1 MNSRFGKTALLAALS
16 TFAVA
21 SAHGQWLQFA
31 GPTRDFKINQKTPLS
46 AWGDQ
51 GPKKLWE
58 RPLGEGYSSILADGD
73 RLYTMYHADK
83 KESVICLDAGTGKT
97 VWEHSYEVPGA
108 EKGDNGYG
116 VGPRSTPCIVGE
128 RIFAVGITGIFHCLN
143 KADGKLFWSHKLLDE
158 YGGNL
163 PQWGYSCS
171 PLAYQKTIVLS
182 TGGKG
187 KAVAAF
193 NQEDGKEIWA
203 SGADQNAYSSPVLI
217 QFEGKDQ
224 IILLMAGSVVGLN
237 PDSGEQIWSFPHK
250 TFADVNAA
258 LPVFGP
264 DNVLVVTSAY
274 RTGTRAIKLTSK
286 DGGVE
291 ATQVWS
297 NEKNG
302 IHHGAVLRD
311 GGVIYGSVG
320 MMGPAFFTALDVTDG
335 KQLWKEREPFRK
347 STFLKAGDKLL
358 VLDEGGTLGLASISR
373 ECIKADCLAERL
385 LSEPAWTVPTL
396 VDKRVY
402 LRDRKVITALD
413 LAQ

>member
-1 MNSRFGKTALLAALS
+1 MNSRFGNTALLVALS
-16 TFAVA
+16 AFAVG
-21 SAHGQWLQFA
+21 SANGQWLQFA
-31 GPTRDFKINQKTPLS
+31 GPTRDFKVTPKAPLV
-46 AWGDQ
+46 AWGDK

-58 RPLGEGYSSILADGD
+58 RPLGEGYTSILADGD

-83 KESVICLDAGTGKT
+83 
-97 VWEHSYEVPGA
+97 HSYEVPGA

-116 VGPRSTPCIVGE
+116 VGPRSTPCIVGD

-143 KADGKLFWSHKLLDE
+143 KTDGKVVWTHKLLDE
-158 YGGNL
+158 FGGNL

-171 PLAYQKTIVLS
+171 PLAYRNTIVLS

-193 NQEDGKEIWA
+193 NQEDGKEVWA

-224 IILLMAGSVVGLN
+224 IVMLMAGSVLGLN

-264 DNVLVVTSAY
+264 DNVLVITSAY
-274 RTGTRAIKLTSK
+274 RTGSRAIKLTSK

-311 GGVIYGSVG
+311 GDVIYGSVG
-320 MMGPAFFTALDVTDG
+320 MMGPAFFTALDLADGG

-347 STFLKAGDKLL
+347 ATFLKAGEKLL
-358 VLDEGGTLGLASISR
+358 VLDEGGTLGLASVSR
-373 ECIKADCLAERL
+373 EGLKADCLAERI
-385 LSEPAWTVPTL
+385 LSEPAWSVPTL
-396 VDKRVY
+396 VESRVY
-402 LRDRKVITALD
+402 LRDRKVIMALG
-413 LAQ
+413 LAP